1 MNMNISKEEL
11 DDKMKVLLS
20 NNDFSK
26 HIENSDKRVVKLS
39 DLEYYQD
46 VYELLPKWEN
56 FRIIL
61 YRTNNKLGALG
72 MYDKKK

>member
-1 MNMNISKEEL
+1 MNISKEEL

-61 YRTNNKLGALG
+61 YRTNNKFGALG